1 MATAHLISGLPC
13 SGKTTYA
20 TGLRAD
26 ANCVLFSLDRWL
38 ITSFGRYSMRQVGHE
53 EHTRRVLAC
62 RELIWDSAS
71 EFLRRSVDVILDDGF
86 FLRENRVRYVELSNA
101 AGARAKIHFMD
112 TAVSVIRARLEERNA
127 KLPRYN
133 FHIDSETLVGFLG
146 LFEVPSDHEGA
157 EIVVVQNFAQPAHW
171 GPMRCGHEGA

>member
-1 MATAHLISGLPC
+1 MPTAHLISGLPC

-20 TGLRAD
+20 VGLRAD

-38 ITSFGRYSMRQVGHE
+38 ITSFGKYSIASVGHE
-53 EHTRRVLAC
+53 EHTRRVLGC
-62 RELIWDSAS
+62 RELIWDAAS
-71 EFLRRSVDVILDDGF
+71 EFLRRSFDVILDDGF
-86 FLRENRVRYVELSNA
+86 FLRDNRVRHVELSKA

-112 TAVSVIRARLEERNA
+112 TPVSVLRARLEERNA

-133 FHIDSETLVGFLG
+133 FHIDHETLRGFLG

-157 EIVVVQNFAQPAHW
+157 EIVVVRDFSEPRAM
-171 GPMRCGHEGA
+171 GTDISKGDGA